1 MSTGPDSESQDWE
14 GPEWDGQDWEAAA
27 AGEIDEQDLRA
38 LAALRSVVQASDP
51 VPSGLAERAKFAMS
65 VAALEAE
72 IAEIT
77 TTTTELAGVRSTQY
91 DRAGT
96 ITFSSDQLS
105 AMITIE
111 VMDGGNAR
119 LSGWVTTGP
128 TNIELRERSRTQE
141 TTTDDAGRF
150 TFSSVER
157 GLVHLVMRRLDQP
170 QSRPVITPAIEI

>member
-1 MSTGPDSESQDWE
+1 MTAEHDLDAL
-14 GPEWDGQDWEAAA
+14 AA
-27 AGEIDEQDLRA
+27 ELIDEQDLRT
-38 LAALRSVVQASDP
+38 LATLRSILQASDP
-51 VPSGLAERAKFAMS
+51 VPADLAERAKFAMS

-77 TTTTELAGVRSTQY
+77 TTTPELAGVRSTDY

-96 ITFSSDQLS
+96 ITFSSEQLS

-111 VMDGGNAR
+111 LVDGGDAR

-128 TNIELRERSRTQE
+128 THIELRERSRTQE

-150 TFSSVER
+150 TFTSVQR
-157 GLVHLVMRRLDQP
+157 GLVHLVMRRLDDP
-170 QSRPVITPAIEI
+170 QGRPVITPAIEI

>member
-1 MSTGPDSESQDWE
+1 MTAEHDLDAL
-14 GPEWDGQDWEAAA
+14 AA
-27 AGEIDEQDLRA
+27 EPIDEQDLRA
-38 LAALRSVVQASDP
+38 LATLRSILQASDP
-51 VPSGLAERAKFAMS
+51 VPSDLAERAKFAMS

-77 TTTTELAGVRSTQY
+77 TTTAELAGVRSTDY

-96 ITFSSDQLS
+96 ITFSSEQLS

-111 VMDGGNAR
+111 LVEGTNAR

-128 TNIELRERSRTQE
+128 THIELRERSRTQE

-150 TFSSVER
+150 TFTSVQR
-157 GLVHLVMRRLDQP
+157 GLVHLVMRRLDDP

>member
-1 MSTGPDSESQDWE
+1 MSAD
-14 GPEWDGQDWEAAA
+14 QDWEAAA
-27 AGEIDEQDLRA
+27 AGEIDAEDLRA
-38 LAALRSVVQASDP
+38 LATLRSVLQASDP
-51 VPSGLAERAKFAMS
+51 VPSGLADRAKFAMS

-77 TTTTELAGVRSTQY
+77 TTSAELAGVRSTQY

-111 VMDGGNAR
+111 LVEGGSAR

-128 TNIELRERSRTQE
+128 THIELRERSRTQE
-141 TTTDDAGRF
+141 ATTDEAGRF
-150 TFSSVER
+150 TFTGVER
-157 GLVHLVMRRLDQP
+157 GLVHLVMRRLDDP

>member
-1 MSTGPDSESQDWE
+1 MGGVMSDEFDWE
-14 GPEWDGQDWEAAA
+14 TFAE
-27 AGEIDEQDLRA
+27 GEIDDLDLRA
-38 LAALRSVVQASDP
+38 LATLRTVWQASDP
-51 VPSGLAERAKFAMS
+51 VPSGLADRAKFAMT

-77 TTTTELAGVRSTQY
+77 TTTAELAGVRSTVY

-111 VMDGGNAR
+111 AVDAGTAR
-119 LSGWVTTGP
+119 VSGWVTAGP
-128 TNIELRERSRTQE
+128 THVELRERSRTQE

-150 TFSSVER
+150 TFASVER
-157 GLVHLVMRRLDQP
+157 GLVHLVLRRLDDEEG
-170 QSRPVITPAIEI
+170 RPVITPAIEI

>member
-1 MSTGPDSESQDWE
+1 MTAEHDLD
-14 GPEWDGQDWEAAA
+14 ALA
-27 AGEIDEQDLRA
+27 AGPIDEQDLRA
-38 LAALRSVVQASDP
+38 LATLRSILQASDP
-51 VPSGLAERAKFAMS
+51 VPSDLAERAKFAMS

-77 TTTTELAGVRSTQY
+77 TTTPELAGVRSTDY

-96 ITFSSDQLS
+96 ITFSSEQLS

-111 VMDGGNAR
+111 LVEGTNAR

-128 TNIELRERSRTQE
+128 THIELRERSRTQE

-150 TFSSVER
+150 TFTSVQR
-157 GLVHLVMRRLDQP
+157 GLVHLVMRRLDDP

>member
-1 MSTGPDSESQDWE
+1 MTGER
-14 GPEWDGQDWEAAA
+14 DWEAGAE
-27 AGEIDEQDLRA
+27 GPIDEQDLRA
-38 LAALRSVVQASDP
+38 LATLRTIVQASDP

-77 TTTTELAGVRSTQY
+77 TMTADLAGVRSTQY

-96 ITFSSDQLS
+96 VTFSSDALT

-111 VMDGGNAR
+111 AMEGGSVR
-119 LSGWVTTGP
+119 LSGWVTSGP
-128 TNIELRERSRTQE
+128 THVELRERSRTQE

-157 GLVHLVMRRLDQP
+157 GLAHLVMRRLDDP
-170 QSRPVITPAIEI
+170 QGRPVITPAIEI